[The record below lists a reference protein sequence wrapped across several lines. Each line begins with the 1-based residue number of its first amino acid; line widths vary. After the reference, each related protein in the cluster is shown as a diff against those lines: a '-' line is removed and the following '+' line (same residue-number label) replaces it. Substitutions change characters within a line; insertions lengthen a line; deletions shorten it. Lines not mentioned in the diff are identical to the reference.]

1 MRPGLGN
8 TGVGLRGARGQRG
21 LALVVVLW
29 VLVLLSLI
37 AASFTYTT
45 RTEVNLTRNLIEA
58 AKAEALADAGIN
70 RAILGLMDPDEATRW
85 KADGRVYIFRLGGE
99 GDEADAGAN
108 EVGPEG
114 SEVRITIQDEIGKID
129 LNRAQDE
136 LLQSLFE
143 LAGLDPDEAAALVDA
158 IVDFRDPDDLVRLNG
173 AEDKDYAAAG
183 LPWGAKDAP
192 FEAVEEL
199 EQVLGMN
206 LEIYRRVK
214 PALSVF
220 ARRPGFNPHF
230 APAEVLLA
238 LPGIEEQDVS
248 GFTERRSEL
257 RKQRDEEAGREVQE
271 APDEEAIF
279 GARKKDEV
287 DEEFQALEEEAALL
301 SDERIKLINA
311 LSEHP
316 DITRFFTP
324 GKTRGLYEIEAVATA
339 DNGAVFVR
347 QAVIQLMSQAP
358 LVDRTADAPFVI
370 HAWTRGQRP
379 EADQ

>member
-1 MRPGLGN
+1 MA
-8 TGVGLRGARGQRG
+8 VKSRGARPQRG

-29 VLVLLSLI
+29 VLVLLALI

-45 RTEVNLTRNLIEA
+45 RTEVKLTRNIIDN
-58 AKAEALADAGIN
+58 AKAEALADAGVY
-70 RAILGLMDPDEATRW
+70 RAVLGLMDPNEATRW
-85 KADGRVYIFRLGGE
+85 KADGRVYSFRSGGVGE
-99 GDEADAGAN
+99 AADRADDADEDGARDGD
-108 EVGPEG
+108 
-114 SEVRITIQDEIGKID
+114 VRITIQDEIGKID

-143 LAGLDPDEAAALVDA
+143 LAGLGPDEAAALVDA

-173 AEDKDYAAAG
+173 AEDRDYAAAG

-238 LPGIEEQDVS
+238 LPGVEEADVS
-248 GFTERRSEL
+248 GFTERRAEL
-257 RKQRDEEAGREVQE
+257 RKQRDEEAGREVEE
-271 APDEEAIF
+271 APNEEAIF

-287 DEEFQALEEEAALL
+287 DEAFQAMEEEAAFL

-311 LSEHP
+311 LAEHP
-316 DITRFFTP
+316 DITRFFTL
-324 GKTRGLYEIEAVATA
+324 GKTRGLYEIEAVATTES
-339 DNGAVFVR
+339 GAVYVR
-347 QAVIQLMSQAP
+347 RAVIQITSRAP
-358 LVDRTADAPFVI
+358 LVDRRGNAPVLF
-370 HAWTRGQRP
+370 HAWTQGQRP
-379 EADQ
+379 ETDQ